1 MARVYREADVG
12 NEITQKKTAI
22 LGFGSQ
28 GHAHALNLKDSG
40 CEVSVGLYE
49 GSKSWPRAE
58 EAGLQVMTIPE
69 AVRWADVVMM
79 LLPDEKQPPVFRDE
93 VGPNLSEGD
102 LMLFAHGFNIHF
114 NQIVVPPEVDLGLV
128 APKGPGH
135 VLRRLYVEGKGMPSL
150 FAVENDASGQA
161 RDVILSYAR
170 AIGSGRAGII
180 ETTFA
185 EETETDLFG
194 EQAVLCGGLSALLKA
209 GFETL
214 VEAGY
219 QPELAYYEC
228 VNELKLIVDLI
239 YEGGL
244 AGMRYSI
251 SNTAEY
257 GDYTA
262 GPRLIDESVKERMRG
277 ILADIQSG
285 KFAKDWVL
293 ENGAGLPGFLAM
305 RRREA
310 ELRVEKVGA
319 ELRGLPAEGVGAI
332 PGDARPQL
340 RHGRL
345 RGHPGVLERGQGD
358 LAGPQDARAL
368 RALREVVPD
377 AQDRP
382 AALRGRAL
390 RHHARDTRA
399 QRPEAGHL
407 HQAARLQGRRVSR
420 GEP

>member
-1 MARVYREADVG
+1 MARVYREADIG

-40 CEVSVGLYE
+40 CEVAVGLYE
-49 GSKSWPRAE
+49 GSGSWPRAE
-58 EAGLQVMTIPE
+58 EAGLRVMTIPE
-69 AVRWADVVMM
+69 VVRWADVVMM
-79 LLPDEKQPPVFRDE
+79 LLPDEKQPAVYESE

-135 VLRRLYVEGKGMPSL
+135 VLRRLYVEGNGMPAL
-150 FAVENDASGQA
+150 FAVGNDASGEA
-161 RDVILSYAR
+161 RDLILSYAR
-170 AIGSGRAGII
+170 GIGCGRAGVL

-194 EQAVLCGGLSALLKA
+194 EQAVLCGGLTALLKA
-209 GFETL
+209 GFDTL

-262 GPRLIDESVKERMRG
+262 GPKLIDANVKGRMRE

-293 ENGAGLPGFLAM
+293 ENRAGGASFMAM

-310 ELRVEKVGA
+310 ELQVEKVGA
-319 ELRGLPAEGVGAI
+319 ELRALAAEGVE
-332 PGDARPQL
+332 
-340 RHGRL
+340 
-345 RGHPGVLERGQGD
+345 GV
-358 LAGPQDARAL
+358 
-368 RALREVVPD
+368 
-377 AQDRP
+377 
-382 AALRGRAL
+382 
-390 RHHARDTRA
+390 
-399 QRPEAGHL
+399 EAPSPTG
-407 HQAARLQGRRVSR
+407 
-420 GEP
+420 GENR

>member
-1 MARVYREADVG
+1 MARVYREADIG
-12 NEITQKKTAI
+12 NEITQKKIAV

-40 CEVSVGLYE
+40 CEVAVGLYE

-69 AVRWADVVMM
+69 AVRWAEVLMM
-79 LLPDEKQPPVFRDE
+79 LLPDEKQPAVYESE
-93 VGPNLSEGD
+93 VEPNLSEGD

-114 NQIVVPPEVDLGLV
+114 NQIGVPPEVDLGLI

-135 VLRRLYVEGKGMPSL
+135 VLRRLYVEGNGMPAL
-150 FAVENDASGQA
+150 FAVGNDASGEA
-161 RDVILSYAR
+161 RDLILSYAR
-170 AIGSGRAGII
+170 GIGCGRAGVL
-180 ETTFA
+180 ETSFA

-194 EQAVLCGGLSALLKA
+194 EQAVLCGGLTALLKA
-209 GFETL
+209 GFDTL

-262 GPRLIDESVKERMRG
+262 GPRLVDESVKRRMKE

-293 ENGAGLPGFLAM
+293 ENRAGGASFLAM

-319 ELRGLPAEGVGAI
+319 ELRALAAEGVEA
-332 PGDARPQL
+332 
-340 RHGRL
+340 
-345 RGHPGVLERGQGD
+345 
-358 LAGPQDARAL
+358 
-368 RALREVVPD
+368 
-377 AQDRP
+377 P
-382 AALRGRAL
+382 AESPA
-390 RHHARDTRA
+390 
-399 QRPEAGHL
+399 
-407 HQAARLQGRRVSR
+407 R
-420 GEP
+420 GENR

>member
-28 GHAHALNLKDSG
+28 GHAHALNLKNSG
-40 CEVSVGLYE
+40 CEVAVGLYE
-49 GSKSWPRAE
+49 GSTSWPRAE

-79 LLPDEKQPPVFRDE
+79 LLPDEKQPAVYRNE
-93 VGPNLSEGD
+93 VEPNLSEGM

-114 NQIVVPPEVDLGLV
+114 NQISVPPEVDLGLV

-135 VLRRLYVEGKGMPSL
+135 VLRRLYVEGNGMPAL
-150 FAVENDASGQA
+150 FAVGNDASGEA
-161 RDVILSYAR
+161 RDLILSYAR
-170 AIGSGRAGII
+170 GIGCGRAGIL

-194 EQAVLCGGLSALLKA
+194 EQAVLCGGLTALLKA
-209 GFETL
+209 GFDTL

-262 GPRLIDESVKERMRG
+262 GPRLVDEDVKQRMRE

-293 ENGAGLPGFLAM
+293 ENEAGGASFLAM

-319 ELRGLPAEGVGAI
+319 ELRALAAEGVEA
-332 PGDARPQL
+332 PSP
-340 RHGRL
+340 
-345 RGHPGVLERGQGD
+345 
-358 LAGPQDARAL
+358 AG
-368 RALREVVPD
+368 
-377 AQDRP
+377 
-382 AALRGRAL
+382 
-390 RHHARDTRA
+390 
-399 QRPEAGHL
+399 
-407 HQAARLQGRRVSR
+407 
-420 GEP
+420 GENR

>member
-1 MARVYREADVG
+1 MARVYREADIG
-12 NEITQKKTAI
+12 NEIAQKKIAI

-40 CEVSVGLYE
+40 CEVAVGLYE

-79 LLPDEKQPPVFRDE
+79 LLPDEKQPAVYRSE
-93 VGPNLSEGD
+93 VEPNLSDGD

-135 VLRRLYVEGKGMPSL
+135 VLRRLYVEGNGMPAL
-150 FAVENDASGQA
+150 FAVGNDASGEA
-161 RDVILSYAR
+161 RDLILSYAR
-170 AIGSGRAGII
+170 GIGCGRAGIL

-194 EQAVLCGGLSALLKA
+194 EQAVLCGGLTALLKA
-209 GFETL
+209 GFDTL

-262 GPRLIDESVKERMRG
+262 GPKLIDESVKERMRD
-277 ILADIQSG
+277 ILSDIQSG
-285 KFAKDWVL
+285 RFAKDWVL
-293 ENGAGLPGFLAM
+293 ENEAGGASFLAM

-319 ELRGLPAEGVGAI
+319 ELRALAAEGVEA
-332 PGDARPQL
+332 PSP
-340 RHGRL
+340 
-345 RGHPGVLERGQGD
+345 
-358 LAGPQDARAL
+358 AG
-368 RALREVVPD
+368 
-377 AQDRP
+377 
-382 AALRGRAL
+382 
-390 RHHARDTRA
+390 
-399 QRPEAGHL
+399 
-407 HQAARLQGRRVSR
+407 
-420 GEP
+420 GENR

>member
-1 MARVYREADVG
+1 VARVYREADVG
-12 NEITQKKTAI
+12 NEIAQKKIAI

-40 CEVSVGLYE
+40 CEVAVGLYE

-79 LLPDEKQPPVFRDE
+79 LLPDEKQPAVYRSE
-93 VGPNLSEGD
+93 VEPNLSDGD

-135 VLRRLYVEGKGMPSL
+135 VLRRLYVEGNGMPAL
-150 FAVENDASGQA
+150 FAVGNDASGGA
-161 RDVILSYAR
+161 RDLILSYAR
-170 AIGSGRAGII
+170 GIGCGRAGIL

-194 EQAVLCGGLSALLKA
+194 EQAVLCGGLTALLKA
-209 GFETL
+209 GFDTL

-262 GPRLIDESVKERMRG
+262 GPRLIDESVKERMRD
-277 ILADIQSG
+277 ILSDIQSG
-285 KFAKDWVL
+285 SFAKDWVL
-293 ENGAGLPGFLAM
+293 ENEAGGASFLAM

-319 ELRGLPAEGVGAI
+319 ELRALAAEGVEA
-332 PGDARPQL
+332 PSP
-340 RHGRL
+340 
-345 RGHPGVLERGQGD
+345 
-358 LAGPQDARAL
+358 AG
-368 RALREVVPD
+368 
-377 AQDRP
+377 
-382 AALRGRAL
+382 
-390 RHHARDTRA
+390 
-399 QRPEAGHL
+399 
-407 HQAARLQGRRVSR
+407 
-420 GEP
+420 GENR

>member
-1 MARVYREADVG
+1 VARVYREADVG
-12 NEITQKKTAI
+12 NEIAQKKIAI

-40 CEVSVGLYE
+40 CEVAVGLYE

-79 LLPDEKQPPVFRDE
+79 LLPDEKQPAVYRSE
-93 VGPNLSEGD
+93 VEPNLSDGD

-135 VLRRLYVEGKGMPSL
+135 VLRRLYVEGNGMPAL
-150 FAVENDASGQA
+150 FAVGNDASGEA
-161 RDVILSYAR
+161 RDLILSYAR
-170 AIGSGRAGII
+170 GIGCGRAGIL

-194 EQAVLCGGLSALLKA
+194 EQAVLCGGLTALLKA
-209 GFETL
+209 GFDTL

-262 GPRLIDESVKERMRG
+262 GPKLIDESVKERMRD
-277 ILADIQSG
+277 ILSDIQSG
-285 KFAKDWVL
+285 RFAKDWVL
-293 ENGAGLPGFLAM
+293 ENEAGGASFLAM

-319 ELRGLPAEGVGAI
+319 ELRALAAEGVEA
-332 PGDARPQL
+332 PSP
-340 RHGRL
+340 
-345 RGHPGVLERGQGD
+345 
-358 LAGPQDARAL
+358 AG
-368 RALREVVPD
+368 
-377 AQDRP
+377 
-382 AALRGRAL
+382 
-390 RHHARDTRA
+390 
-399 QRPEAGHL
+399 
-407 HQAARLQGRRVSR
+407 
-420 GEP
+420 GENR

>member
-1 MARVYREADVG
+1 MARVYRETDIG
-12 NEITQKKTAI
+12 NEISQKKVAV

-28 GHAHALNLKDSG
+28 GHAHALNLKESG
-40 CEVSVGLYE
+40 CEVTVGLYE

-58 EAGLQVMTIPE
+58 AEGLRVTAIPE

-79 LLPDEKQPPVFRDE
+79 LLPDERQPAVYESE

-114 NQIVVPPEVDLGLV
+114 NQIAVPPEVDLGLV

-135 VLRRLYVEGKGMPSL
+135 VLRRLYVEGKGMPAL
-150 FAVENDASGQA
+150 FAVGNDHSGEA
-161 RDVILSYAR
+161 RDLTLSYAR
-170 AIGSGRAGII
+170 GIGCGRAGVL

-194 EQAVLCGGLSALLKA
+194 EQAVLCGGLTALLKA
-209 GFETL
+209 GFDTL

-262 GPRLIDESVKERMRG
+262 GPKLIDEDVKERMRD

-285 KFAKDWVL
+285 KFAKEWVL
-293 ENGAGLPGFLAM
+293 ENRAGLPGFLAM

-310 ELRVEKVGA
+310 ELKVERVGA
-319 ELRGLPAEGVGAI
+319 ELRALAAEGVEA
-332 PGDARPQL
+332 PSP
-340 RHGRL
+340 
-345 RGHPGVLERGQGD
+345 
-358 LAGPQDARAL
+358 AG
-368 RALREVVPD
+368 
-377 AQDRP
+377 
-382 AALRGRAL
+382 
-390 RHHARDTRA
+390 
-399 QRPEAGHL
+399 
-407 HQAARLQGRRVSR
+407 
-420 GEP
+420 GENR

>member
-1 MARVYREADVG
+1 MARIYREADIG
-12 NEITQKKTAI
+12 NEISQKKIAV

-28 GHAHALNLKDSG
+28 GHAHALNLKESG
-40 CEVSVGLYE
+40 CDVAVGLYE

-58 EAGLQVMTIPE
+58 EAGLQVMTIPD
-69 AVRWADVVMM
+69 AVRWAEVVMM
-79 LLPDEKQPPVFRDE
+79 LLPDEKQPAVYRNE
-93 VGPNLSEGD
+93 VEPNLSEGM

-150 FAVENDASGQA
+150 FAVQNDASGQA

-194 EQAVLCGGLSALLKA
+194 EQAVLCGGLSALLTA

-262 GPRLIDESVKERMRG
+262 GPKLIDEGVKERMRE
-277 ILADIQSG
+277 ILLDIQSG
-285 KFAKDWVL
+285 KFARDWRL
-293 ENGAGLPGFLAM
+293 
-305 RRREA
+305 
-310 ELRVEKVGA
+310 EKVGA
-319 ELRGLPAEGVGAI
+319 ELRALAAEGVEA
-332 PGDARPQL
+332 P
-340 RHGRL
+340 
-345 RGHPGVLERGQGD
+345 
-358 LAGPQDARAL
+358 AGS
-368 RALREVVPD
+368 
-377 AQDRP
+377 P
-382 AALRGRAL
+382 AG
-390 RHHARDTRA
+390 
-399 QRPEAGHL
+399 
-407 HQAARLQGRRVSR
+407 
-420 GEP
+420 GENR

>member
-1 MARVYREADVG
+1 MARVYRETDVG

-40 CEVSVGLYE
+40 CEVAVGLYE

-79 LLPDEKQPPVFRDE
+79 LLPDEKQPAVYRNE
-93 VGPNLSEGD
+93 VEPNLSDGD

-114 NQIVVPPEVDLGLV
+114 HQISVPPEVDLGLV

-135 VLRRLYVEGKGMPSL
+135 VLRRLYVEGNGMPAL
-150 FAVENDASGQA
+150 FAVGNNASGEA
-161 RDVILSYAR
+161 RDLILSYAR
-170 AIGSGRAGII
+170 GIGCGRAGIL

-194 EQAVLCGGLSALLKA
+194 EQAVLCGGLTALLKA
-209 GFETL
+209 GFDTL

-262 GPRLIDESVKERMRG
+262 GPRLVDEDVKQRMRE

-293 ENGAGLPGFLAM
+293 ENEAGGASFLAM

-319 ELRGLPAEGVGAI
+319 ELRALAAEGVET
-332 PGDARPQL
+332 PSP
-340 RHGRL
+340 
-345 RGHPGVLERGQGD
+345 
-358 LAGPQDARAL
+358 AG
-368 RALREVVPD
+368 
-377 AQDRP
+377 
-382 AALRGRAL
+382 
-390 RHHARDTRA
+390 
-399 QRPEAGHL
+399 
-407 HQAARLQGRRVSR
+407 
-420 GEP
+420 GEKR

>member
-1 MARVYREADVG
+1 MARVYREGDIG
-12 NEITQKKTAI
+12 NEITRKKVAI
-22 LGFGSQ
+22 LGYGSQ

-40 CEVSVGLYE
+40 CDVTVGLYK
-49 GSKSWPRAE
+49 GSNSWPKAE
-58 EAGLQVMTIPE
+58 EAGLQIMTIAD
-69 AVRWADVVMM
+69 AVSHADVVMM
-79 LLPDEKQPPVFRDE
+79 LLPDEKQPAVYKTE
-93 VGPNLSEGD
+93 VEPNLSEGM

-114 NQIVVPPEVDLGLV
+114 NQIVVPPQVDLGLV

-150 FAVENDASGQA
+150 FAVGNDASGEA

-170 AIGSGRAGII
+170 GIGSGRAGII

-194 EQAVLCGGLSALLKA
+194 EQAVLCGGLSALLTA

-244 AGMRYSI
+244 AQMRYSI

-262 GPRLIDESVKERMRG
+262 GPKVIDESTKERMRG
-277 ILADIQSG
+277 ILADIQTG
-285 KFAKDWVL
+285 KFARDWVL
-293 ENGAGLPGFLAM
+293 ENQAGGASFLAM

-310 ELRVEKVGA
+310 ESRVEKVGA
-319 ELRGLPAEGVGAI
+319 ELRALAAEGAEASAA
-332 PGDARPQL
+332 P
-340 RHGRL
+340 
-345 RGHPGVLERGQGD
+345 
-358 LAGPQDARAL
+358 AG
-368 RALREVVPD
+368 
-377 AQDRP
+377 
-382 AALRGRAL
+382 
-390 RHHARDTRA
+390 
-399 QRPEAGHL
+399 
-407 HQAARLQGRRVSR
+407 
-420 GEP
+420 GENR

>member
-1 MARVYREADVG
+1 MARVYREADIG
-12 NEITQKKTAI
+12 NEITQKKTAV

-40 CEVSVGLYE
+40 CEIAVGLYE

-69 AVRWADVVMM
+69 AVRWAGVVMM
-79 LLPDEKQPPVFRDE
+79 LLPDEKQPPVYESE
-93 VGPNLSEGD
+93 VEPNLSEGD

-135 VLRRLYVEGKGMPSL
+135 VLRRLYMEGNGMPAL
-150 FAVENDASGQA
+150 FAVGNDASGEA
-161 RDVILSYAR
+161 RDLILSYAR
-170 AIGSGRAGII
+170 GIGCGRAGVL
-180 ETTFA
+180 ETSFA

-194 EQAVLCGGLSALLKA
+194 EQVVLCGGLTALLKA
-209 GFETL
+209 GFDTL

-262 GPRLIDESVKERMRG
+262 GPRLVDESVKRRMKE

-293 ENGAGLPGFLAM
+293 ENRAGGASFLAM

-319 ELRGLPAEGVGAI
+319 ELRALAAEGAEA
-332 PGDARPQL
+332 P
-340 RHGRL
+340 
-345 RGHPGVLERGQGD
+345 
-358 LAGPQDARAL
+358 AGN
-368 RALREVVPD
+368 
-377 AQDRP
+377 P
-382 AALRGRAL
+382 AGGE
-390 RHHARDTRA
+390 TR
-399 QRPEAGHL
+399 
-407 HQAARLQGRRVSR
+407 
-420 GEP
+420 

>member
-1 MARVYREADVG
+1 MARVYREGDIG
-12 NEITQKKTAI
+12 NEITQRKVAI
-22 LGFGSQ
+22 LGYGSQ

-40 CEVSVGLYE
+40 CEVAVGLYE
-49 GSKSWPRAE
+49 GSASKEKAE
-58 EAGLQVMTIPE
+58 AEGLQVMNTAD
-69 AVRWADVVMM
+69 AVRWADVAMM
-79 LLPDEKQPPVFRDE
+79 LLPDERQPAGYRAE
-93 VGPNLSEGD
+93 VEPNLSEGM

-114 NQIVVPPEVDLGLV
+114 NQIVVPPVVDLGLV

-135 VLRRLYVEGKGMPSL
+135 VLRRMYVEGNGMPAL
-150 FAVENDASGQA
+150 FAVQNDASGEA
-161 RDVILSYAR
+161 RDLILSYAR
-170 AIGSGRAGII
+170 GIGSGRAGII
-180 ETTFA
+180 ETSFA

-194 EQAVLCGGLSALLKA
+194 EQAVLCGGLTELLKA
-209 GFETL
+209 GFDTL

-262 GPRLIDESVKERMRG
+262 GPKLIDESVKERMRG

-293 ENGAGLPGFLAM
+293 ENEAGLPGFLAM

-319 ELRGLPAEGVGAI
+319 ELRALAAEGVEA
-332 PGDARPQL
+332 PAESP
-340 RHGRL
+340 
-345 RGHPGVLERGQGD
+345 
-358 LAGPQDARAL
+358 AG
-368 RALREVVPD
+368 
-377 AQDRP
+377 
-382 AALRGRAL
+382 
-390 RHHARDTRA
+390 
-399 QRPEAGHL
+399 
-407 HQAARLQGRRVSR
+407 
-420 GEP
+420 GENR

>member
-12 NEITQKKTAI
+12 NEITQKKIAI

-40 CEVSVGLYE
+40 CEVAVGLYE

-79 LLPDEKQPPVFRDE
+79 LLPDEKQPAVYRSE
-93 VGPNLSEGD
+93 VEPNLSDGD

-135 VLRRLYVEGKGMPSL
+135 VLRRLYVEGNGMPAL
-150 FAVENDASGQA
+150 FAVGNDASGEA
-161 RDVILSYAR
+161 RDLILSYAR
-170 AIGSGRAGII
+170 GIGCGRAGIL

-194 EQAVLCGGLSALLKA
+194 EQAVLCGGLTALLKA
-209 GFETL
+209 GFDTL

-262 GPRLIDESVKERMRG
+262 GPRLIDESVRERMRD
-277 ILADIQSG
+277 ILSDIQSG
-285 KFAKDWVL
+285 RFAKDWVL
-293 ENGAGLPGFLAM
+293 ENEAGGASFLAM

-310 ELRVEKVGA
+310 ELKVEKVGA
-319 ELRGLPAEGVGAI
+319 ELRALAAEGVEA
-332 PGDARPQL
+332 PSP
-340 RHGRL
+340 
-345 RGHPGVLERGQGD
+345 
-358 LAGPQDARAL
+358 AG
-368 RALREVVPD
+368 
-377 AQDRP
+377 
-382 AALRGRAL
+382 
-390 RHHARDTRA
+390 
-399 QRPEAGHL
+399 
-407 HQAARLQGRRVSR
+407 
-420 GEP
+420 GENR

>member
-1 MARVYREADVG
+1 MARVFRESDIG
-12 NEITQKKTAI
+12 NEITQKKIAV

-40 CEVSVGLYE
+40 CEVAVGLYE
-49 GSKSWPRAE
+49 GSRSREKAE
-58 EAGLQVMTIPE
+58 QEGLEVMSNAE

-79 LLPDEKQPPVFRDE
+79 LLPDEKQPAVFRDE
-93 VGPNLSEGD
+93 VEPNLSEGM

-150 FAVENDASGQA
+150 FAVGNDASGEA
-161 RDVILSYAR
+161 RDLILSYASG
-170 AIGSGRAGII
+170 IGSGKAGII

-194 EQAVLCGGLSALLKA
+194 EQAVLCGGLSALLTA

-244 AGMRYSI
+244 AEMRYSI

-262 GPRLIDESVKERMRG
+262 GPKLIDEGVKDRMRA

-285 KFAKDWVL
+285 KFAREWVL
-293 ENGAGLPGFLAM
+293 ENQAGAASFLAM

-310 ELRVEKVGA
+310 DTQVAKVGEQLR
-319 ELRGLPAEGVGAI
+319 ELAAEGAEESAASTVG
-332 PGDARPQL
+332 GKN
-340 RHGRL
+340 
-345 RGHPGVLERGQGD
+345 
-358 LAGPQDARAL
+358 
-368 RALREVVPD
+368 
-377 AQDRP
+377 
-382 AALRGRAL
+382 
-390 RHHARDTRA
+390 
-399 QRPEAGHL
+399 
-407 HQAARLQGRRVSR
+407 S
-420 GEP
+420 

>member
-1 MARVYREADVG
+1 MARVYREGDIG
-12 NEITQKKTAI
+12 DEITTRKVAV
-22 LGFGSQ
+22 LGYGSQ
-28 GHAHALNLKDSG
+28 GHAHALNLKESG
-40 CEVSVGLYE
+40 CDVTVGLYE
-49 GSKSWPRAE
+49 GSRSWHKAE
-58 EAGLQVMTIPE
+58 SDGLPVKTIAG
-69 AVRWADVVMM
+69 AASDADVVMM
-79 LLPDEKQPPVFRDE
+79 LLPDERQPAVFRAE

-114 NQIVVPPEVDLGLV
+114 NQIVVPPDVDLGLV

-135 VLRRLYVEGKGMPSL
+135 VLRRLYSEGKGMPSL
-150 FAVENDASGQA
+150 FAVESDASGQA
-161 RDVILSYAR
+161 RDVVLSYAR

-194 EQAVLCGGLSALLKA
+194 EQAVLCGGLTALLKA
-209 GFETL
+209 GFDTL

-262 GPRLIDESVKERMRG
+262 GPRLIDEGVRERMRE

-310 ELRVEKVGA
+310 DLRVEKVGA
-319 ELRGLPAEGVGAI
+319 ELRVLAAEGVEA
-332 PGDARPQL
+332 PAESP
-340 RHGRL
+340 
-345 RGHPGVLERGQGD
+345 
-358 LAGPQDARAL
+358 AG
-368 RALREVVPD
+368 
-377 AQDRP
+377 
-382 AALRGRAL
+382 
-390 RHHARDTRA
+390 
-399 QRPEAGHL
+399 
-407 HQAARLQGRRVSR
+407 
-420 GEP
+420 GENR

>member
-1 MARVYREADVG
+1 MARVYREADIG
-12 NEITQKKTAI
+12 NEITQKKTAV

-40 CEVSVGLYE
+40 CEVAVGLYE

-79 LLPDEKQPPVFRDE
+79 LLPDEKQPAVYRSE
-93 VGPNLSEGD
+93 VEPNLSDGD

-135 VLRRLYVEGKGMPSL
+135 VLRRLYVEGNGMPAL
-150 FAVENDASGQA
+150 FAVGNDASGEA
-161 RDVILSYAR
+161 RDLILSYAR
-170 AIGSGRAGII
+170 GIGCGRAGIL

-194 EQAVLCGGLSALLKA
+194 EQAVLCGGLTALLKA
-209 GFETL
+209 GFDTL

-262 GPRLIDESVKERMRG
+262 GPRLIDESVKERMRD
-277 ILADIQSG
+277 ILSDIQSG
-285 KFAKDWVL
+285 RFAKDWVL
-293 ENGAGLPGFLAM
+293 ENEAGGASFLAM

-319 ELRGLPAEGVGAI
+319 ELRALAAEGVEA
-332 PGDARPQL
+332 PSP
-340 RHGRL
+340 
-345 RGHPGVLERGQGD
+345 
-358 LAGPQDARAL
+358 AG
-368 RALREVVPD
+368 
-377 AQDRP
+377 
-382 AALRGRAL
+382 
-390 RHHARDTRA
+390 
-399 QRPEAGHL
+399 
-407 HQAARLQGRRVSR
+407 
-420 GEP
+420 GENR

>member
-1 MARVYREADVG
+1 VARVYREADIG
-12 NEITQKKTAI
+12 NEIAQKKIAI

-40 CEVSVGLYE
+40 CEVAVGLYE

-58 EAGLQVMTIPE
+58 EASLQVMTIPE
-69 AVRWADVVMM
+69 AVRWADAVMM
-79 LLPDEKQPPVFRDE
+79 LLPDEKQPAVYRSE
-93 VGPNLSEGD
+93 VEPNLSDGD

-135 VLRRLYVEGKGMPSL
+135 VLRRLYVEGNGMPAL
-150 FAVENDASGQA
+150 FAVGNDASGEA
-161 RDVILSYAR
+161 RDLILSYAR
-170 AIGSGRAGII
+170 GIGCGRAGIL

-194 EQAVLCGGLSALLKA
+194 EQAVLCGGLTALLKA
-209 GFETL
+209 GFDTL

-262 GPRLIDESVKERMRG
+262 GPRLIDESVKERMRD
-277 ILADIQSG
+277 ILSDIQSG
-285 KFAKDWVL
+285 SFAKDWVL
-293 ENGAGLPGFLAM
+293 ENEAGGASFLAM

-319 ELRGLPAEGVGAI
+319 ELRALAAEGVEA
-332 PGDARPQL
+332 PSP
-340 RHGRL
+340 
-345 RGHPGVLERGQGD
+345 
-358 LAGPQDARAL
+358 AG
-368 RALREVVPD
+368 
-377 AQDRP
+377 
-382 AALRGRAL
+382 
-390 RHHARDTRA
+390 
-399 QRPEAGHL
+399 
-407 HQAARLQGRRVSR
+407 
-420 GEP
+420 GENR

>member
-79 LLPDEKQPPVFRDE
+79 LLPDEKQPPVYERE
-93 VGPNLSEGD
+93 VAPNLSEGD
-102 LMLFAHGFNIHF
+102 LVLFAHGFNIHF
-114 NQIVVPPEVDLGLV
+114 NQIAVPPELDLGLV

-135 VLRRLYVEGKGMPSL
+135 VLRRLYVEGNGMPAL
-150 FAVENDASGQA
+150 FAVGNDASGEA
-161 RDVILSYAR
+161 RDLILSYAKG
-170 AIGSGRAGII
+170 IGCGRAGIL
-180 ETTFA
+180 ETSFA

-194 EQAVLCGGLSALLKA
+194 EQAVLCGGLTALLKA
-209 GFETL
+209 GFDTL

-262 GPRLIDESVKERMRG
+262 GSRLIDESVKGRMRE

-285 KFAKDWVL
+285 RFAKDWVL
-293 ENGAGLPGFLAM
+293 ENRAGGASFLAM

-310 ELRVEKVGA
+310 ELKVEKVGA
-319 ELRGLPAEGVGAI
+319 ELRALAAEGVEA
-332 PGDARPQL
+332 P
-340 RHGRL
+340 
-345 RGHPGVLERGQGD
+345 
-358 LAGPQDARAL
+358 AGS
-368 RALREVVPD
+368 
-377 AQDRP
+377 P
-382 AALRGRAL
+382 AG
-390 RHHARDTRA
+390 
-399 QRPEAGHL
+399 
-407 HQAARLQGRRVSR
+407 
-420 GEP
+420 GENR